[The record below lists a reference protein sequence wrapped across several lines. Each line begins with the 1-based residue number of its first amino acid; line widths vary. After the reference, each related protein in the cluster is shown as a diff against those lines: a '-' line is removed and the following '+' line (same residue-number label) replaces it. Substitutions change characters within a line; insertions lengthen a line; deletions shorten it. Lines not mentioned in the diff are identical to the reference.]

1 MLRAHKM
8 ASVVKDSVLTV
19 DVRKTRPQG
28 HLGHFVTATMIVKI
42 HQEHAV

>member
-1 MLRAHKM
+1 MLLAPKM

-28 HLGHFVTATMIVKI
+28 HLGHSVTDTMIVKT